1 MIRLKTFSHKPI
13 FSAKFRA
20 AAVLALG
27 IAAGLVNGF
36 LGTGG
41 GIVLMAAMA
50 MLPPGID
57 PRDRFATVIAVI
69 LPVSL
74 VSAAA
79 YGENLDLRAAL
90 PYLFPGILGGV
101 TGALLLDHI
110 SPKLLRRIFA
120 AMMIWAGI
128 NFLR

>member
-13 FSAKFRA
+13 FSAKIRA
-20 AAVLALG
+20 GSVLALG
-27 IAAGLVNGF
+27 IAAGFVNGF

-41 GIVLMAAMA
+41 GIVLMAAMS
-50 MLPPGID
+50 MLPEGID
-57 PRDRFATVIAVI
+57 FCDRFASLIAVI

-74 VSAAA
+74 VSAVA
-79 YGENLDLRAAL
+79 YGESLDLRAAL

-110 SPKLLRRIFA
+110 SPKLLRGLFA

>member
-1 MIRLKTFSHKPI
+1 MIRLKTFTHKMPI
-13 FSAKFRA
+13 SARMRTI
-20 AAVLALG
+20 AVLALG
-27 IAAGLVNGF
+27 VAAGFVNGF

-50 MLPPGID
+50 MLPAGID
-57 PRDRFATVIAVI
+57 PRDKFAAVIAVI
-69 LPVSL
+69 LPISL

-79 YGENLDLRAAL
+79 YGKHIDFGAAL

-110 SPKLLRRIFA
+110 SPKILRRLFA
-120 AMMIWAGI
+120 AMMIWAGV